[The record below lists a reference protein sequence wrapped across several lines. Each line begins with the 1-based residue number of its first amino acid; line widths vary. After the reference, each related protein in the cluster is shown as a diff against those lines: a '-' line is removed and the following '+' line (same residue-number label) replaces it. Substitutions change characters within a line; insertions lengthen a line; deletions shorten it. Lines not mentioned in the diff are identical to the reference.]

1 MCWDSSLRTIGL
13 APPGRDRYHE
23 GEHVFGLVVRF
34 DLRAGAGPR
43 FDALTNETVESIRSS
58 EPGTLIYTCHA
69 VEGDSDARVFYELYR
84 DREAFEEHE
93 RQEHVRRFLKEREQY
108 LTATRVE
115 FLALQAGKGT
125 PTPGEQAR

>member
-1 MCWDSSLRTIGL
+1 VTAITRGNT
-13 APPGRDRYHE
+13 
-23 GEHVFGLVVRF
+23 VFGLVVRF

-43 FDALTNETVESIRSS
+43 FDALTNETVECIRSS
-58 EPGTLIYTCHA
+58 EPGTLIYTCHV
-69 VEGDSDARVFYELYR
+69 VEGESNARVFYELYR
-84 DREAFEEHE
+84 DRQAFEAHE

-125 PTPGEQAR
+125 PTPSEQAR

>member
-1 MCWDSSLRTIGL
+1 LLGFLSEGDRLG
-13 APPGRDRYHE
+13 AAGRDRYHE

-34 DLRAGAGPR
+34 DLKAGAGPS
-43 FDALTNETVESIRSS
+43 FDVLTNETVERIRTS
-58 EPGTLIYTCHA
+58 EPGTLIYACHA
-69 VEGDSDARVFYELYR
+69 VEGESDARVFYELYR
-84 DREAFEEHE
+84 DREAFEAHE

-125 PTPGEQAR
+125 PTPSKQAR

>member
-34 DLRAGAGPR
+34 DLRAGAGTR
-43 FDALTNETVESIRSS
+43 FDAVTNETVERIRSC
-58 EPGTLIYTCHA
+58 EPHTLIYTCHA
-69 VEGDSDARVFYELYR
+69 VEGESDPRVFYELYR

-93 RQEHVRRFLKEREQY
+93 RQEHVRRFLREREQY

-115 FLALQAGKGT
+115 ILALQARKTQT
-125 PTPGEQAR
+125 PTEQAR